1 MSSPGFFDGFGQG
14 GIGGIS
20 YITILFVILALAA
33 ETMLRR
39 TVFGF
44 RIFAIGSNP
53 LAARLVGFRV
63 ESTRIIILALSGLL
77 AGLSGVC
84 SVAYLHTAGPTAG
97 TGYELTVLAATII
110 GGVQL
115 TGGRGSIFGV
125 ILGLIVIGIIQNL
138 IVFWGVSPSWTQGV
152 SGLVLIAAVTLTWAT
167 QREVAA
173 VRIQISRP

>member
-1 MSSPGFFDGFGQG
+1 M
-14 GIGGIS
+14 
-20 YITILFVILALAA
+20 
-33 ETMLRR
+33 
-39 TVFGF
+39 
-44 RIFAIGSNP
+44 
-53 LAARLVGFRV
+53 
-63 ESTRIIILALSGLL
+63 
-77 AGLSGVC
+77 
-84 SVAYLHTAGPTAG
+84 
-97 TGYELTVLAATII
+97 LAATII

-167 QREVAA
+167 RREVAA